1 VRRRLI
7 ATTTALVAIA
17 IIALS
22 LPLAIAVRG
31 QLTTQAFERTQG
43 VAEQASLLL
52 DATARSCS
60 EVQLRVAQ
68 LQEVPATLSVATLEP
83 RLVATTAATVGT
95 ARIASQP
102 LREASTGVVGRAVT
116 DDRLVVTVPLST
128 TVCGQPLVLQA
139 DQSAA
144 ALTTRIRGA
153 WLTIAAGATLVAAA
167 SAAFAG
173 WYGRRIA
180 RPFEALATSA
190 RSLGDG
196 DFSTRA
202 PRSGIEEADAIAAAL
217 DDTAGRLG
225 RTVER
230 ASAFTA
236 DASHQLRTPL
246 TALRLQLDTAEAVAA
261 SAAGGSA
268 AGASATGA
276 SSTGGRDRDR
286 LLDALAAA
294 QQEAERIGWT
304 IEELVTLTR
313 LDVAETEVEV
323 AAFLLQRLPAWRTQ
337 AAEAGREVE
346 LQVLATDPR
355 VRARPAAL
363 AQILQVLIDNALE
376 HGRGAVD
383 VVVEHRTADRV
394 AAAGTGG
401 IAGALRICVR
411 DEGAQP
417 RCQGEGEVAF
427 GRRGGRGLPLARAL
441 AAAEGGRLDLVAQED
456 GTRACLSLPATEPE
470 PHSQ

>member
-1 VRRRLI
+1 MRRRLI
-7 ATTTALVAIA
+7 ATTTTLVAIA

-31 QLTTQAFERTQG
+31 QLTAQAFERTQG

-60 EVQLRVAQ
+60 ELQLRVAQ

-83 RLVATTAATVGT
+83 RLVASTARTTRT

-102 LREASTGVVGRAVT
+102 LREASAGVVGRAVT

-139 DQSAA
+139 DQPAA
-144 ALTTRIRGA
+144 GLTARIRGA
-153 WLTIAAGATLVAAA
+153 WLTIAAGATLVAGAA
-167 SAAFAG
+167 AAFAG

-180 RPFEALATSA
+180 RPFEALASSA

-230 ASAFTA
+230 ATAFTA

-246 TALRLQLDTAEAVAA
+246 TALGLQLDTAEAVAA
-261 SAAGGSA
+261 SAAC
-268 AGASATGA
+268 ASATGA
-276 SSTGGRDRDR
+276 SATGGREPQR

-294 QQEAERIGWT
+294 RQEAERIGST
-304 IEELVTLTR
+304 IEDLVTLTR
-313 LDVAETEVEV
+313 LDVADTELDV
-323 AAFLLQRLPAWRTQ
+323 AGFLRQRLVAWRAQ
-337 AAEAGREVE
+337 AAEAGRHVE
-346 LQVLATDPR
+346 LQLSVTDPR
-355 VRARPAAL
+355 IRVRTAAL

-376 HGRGAVD
+376 HGLGVVR
-383 VVVEHRTADRV
+383 VVVERRTADGV
-394 AAAGTGG
+394 VVGATGG
-401 IAGALRICVR
+401 AAGALRICVR

-417 RCQGEGEVAF
+417 RQQVDAGDPF
-427 GRRGGRGLPLARAL
+427 HRRGGRGLPLARAL
-441 AAAEGGRLDLVAQED
+441 AAAEGGRLDVDAED
-456 GTRACLSLPATEPE
+456 GGTRACLSLPATEPE
-470 PHSQ
+470 PGSR